1 MNAITVRP
9 PLFKQHKSRTVPG
22 ITGLSN
28 YRYSLKRLVTK
39 GKHMSNFTPAEIE
52 YLNSQRL
59 GRLATVNSE
68 GEPHVVPV
76 GFRYNPALDTIDIG
90 GRDIAQTRKF
100 RDAARYGRV
109 AFVVD
114 DVLPPWKPRG
124 IEIRGTVQG
133 LPEGGKAIVEAFSPE
148 ILRITPT
155 RIISFGLNSDI
166 VRPGEGRVDYS
177 SRKVG

>member
-1 MNAITVRP
+1 
-9 PLFKQHKSRTVPG
+9 
-22 ITGLSN
+22 
-28 YRYSLKRLVTK
+28 
-39 GKHMSNFTPAEIE
+39 MSKFTPEEIA
-52 YLNSQRL
+52 YLQSQRL
-59 GRLATVNSE
+59 GRLATVSE
-68 GEPHVVPV
+68 KGEPHVVPV
-76 GFRYNPALDTIDIG
+76 GFRYNPEQDSIDIG
-90 GRDIAQTRKF
+90 GHNIVPTKKY
-100 RDAARYGRV
+100 RDAVRYGRV

-114 DVLPPWKPRG
+114 DVLPPWKPRM
-124 IEIRGTVQG
+124 IEVRGTVEG